1 MNAPPVMNSTNPP
14 TAPFPPGGGS
24 GTDPG
29 GDEGET
35 IWDKLGNLIGAIGSG
50 VIGLIEAA
58 LGKVL
63 DALIVLV
70 EGMMERL
77 KTVVDA
83 VLSIFDELP
92 KLFGGFLDFPVALF
106 PFLPPELMTILTF
119 GILAVVFIGIIKA
132 VRR

>member
-1 MNAPPVMNSTNPP
+1 MV
-14 TAPFPPGGGS
+14 
-24 GTDPG
+24 
-29 GDEGET
+29 
-35 IWDKLGNLIGAIGSG
+35 GNLIGAIGSG